1 MRKTTVYDVAERA
14 GVSTATVSFTFRR
27 PDKVKPATRERV
39 LKAAREL
46 DYVPSANARGLARGK
61 TGALGLYSFDMLI
74 ERPQGSDLEDFGH
87 GGLEAGQW
95 LDHRYRR
102 PGGRFGAVP
111 EPRHG

>member
-14 GVSTATVSFTFRR
+14 GVSTATVSFAFRR

-61 TGALGLYSFDMLI
+61 TGALGLYSFDMMI
-74 ERPQGSDLEDFGH
+74 ERPQGSDLEDFTA
-87 GGLEAGQW
+87 E
-95 LDHRYRR
+95 DI
-102 PGGRFGAVP
+102 F
-111 EPRHG
+111 